1 MVARG
6 LTVLTRVHQRFA
18 LRAIARG
25 GVLTLMGAILVFSGT
40 QGALHAQ
47 LVPFNA
53 KYNSGQNVQPIF
65 EGWSRNADG
74 SFTLHFGYLN
84 RNYVE
89 EPHVPIG
96 SNNQIEPGGPDR
108 GQPTYFYPRVNRY
121 AFSITVPKDWDKT
134 REVVWTLTANGRTDR
149 AFGFLQ
155 ADWEVDEGV
164 ILSNT
169 VLSAR
174 GRGAGNQPPVLK
186 IDPIASPTTTA
197 PVTLT
202 ALVTD
207 DGLPKGSAA
216 RRQAATGQETP
227 PTLQNMPEAPV
238 NVPQVQRGGPLG
250 RRAGPPAGLSV
261 TWIVWRG
268 PAGVLFEPQAYA
280 PVKDGRAVTSAVFE
294 KPGEYVLRARAT
306 DTVAVVTQDVKV
318 TVTGQSSATPR

>member
-1 MVARG
+1 MTVLKRVHRG
-6 LTVLTRVHQRFA
+6 LSLGSFA
-18 LRAIARG
+18 RR
-25 GVLTLMGAILVFSGT
+25 GVLVLAGLVVTLWGG
-40 QGALHAQ
+40 QRALDAQ

-65 EGWSRNADG
+65 EGWSRNEDG
-74 SFTLHFGYLN
+74 SFTMHFGYLN

-96 SNNQIEPGGPDR
+96 PSNQIEPGGPDR
-108 GQPTYFYPRVNRY
+108 GQPTYFYTRVNRY

-134 REVVWTLTANGRTDR
+134 REVIWTLTANGKTDK

-155 ADWEVDEGV
+155 ADWEVDQGV

-186 IDPIASPTTTA
+186 LDPITPPTTTA
-197 PVTLT
+197 PATLT

-207 DGLPKGSAA
+207 DGLPKGAGG
-216 RRQAATGQETP
+216 RRRSATGQETP

-250 RRAGPPAGLSV
+250 RRPGPPAGLSV

-268 PAGVLFEPQAYA
+268 PAGVTFEPAVYA
-280 PVKDGRAVTSAVFE
+280 PVKDGKSVTTATFD

-318 TVTGQSSATPR
+318 TVSGPPSSTPR